1 MNFKG
6 YLTLWRITSSFILR
20 SFENGKIEGIVDGLY
35 VQMVVAGGMG
45 CSDEVQLLFAGLNEV
60 TDQVSLRDIYFHKR
74 SISLSL
80 SFISFTVFSNRKE
93 DISLCRNVFQSHLD
107 TTDGNKDA
115 Y

>member
-6 YLTLWRITSSFILR
+6 YITLWRITSSFILR
-20 SFENGKIEGIVDGLY
+20 SFQSGKSEGIVDGLY
-35 VQMVVAGGMG
+35 VQMVAGGMG

-80 SFISFTVFSNRKE
+80 SFTSFTVFSNRKE

-115 Y
+115 